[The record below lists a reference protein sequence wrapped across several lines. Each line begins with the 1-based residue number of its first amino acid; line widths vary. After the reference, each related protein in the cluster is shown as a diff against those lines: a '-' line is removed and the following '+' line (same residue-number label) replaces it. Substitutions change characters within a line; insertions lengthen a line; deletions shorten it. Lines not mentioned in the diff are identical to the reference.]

1 MLKDLSYAFRML
13 RKTPGFTLVAIFS
26 LALGT
31 GANSA
36 MFSFVDA
43 LLLRPL
49 PVLRPGEVLTISGTG
64 KTPDD
69 PIASISYREF
79 LDFRELSK
87 TMEDFVAVSYF
98 RVGFSLSPEVVPK

>member
-1 MLKDLSYAFRML
+1 MSGSHGNSSSIPLAEDDTLQVIRPCDSPMLKDLSYAFRML
-13 RKTPGFTLVAIFS
+13 RKTPGFTIVAILS

-49 PVLRPGEVLTISGTG
+49 LVLHPSEVLTISGTG

-69 PIASISYREF
+69 PIASISY
-79 LDFRELSK
+79 
-87 TMEDFVAVSYF
+87 
-98 RVGFSLSPEVVPK
+98 